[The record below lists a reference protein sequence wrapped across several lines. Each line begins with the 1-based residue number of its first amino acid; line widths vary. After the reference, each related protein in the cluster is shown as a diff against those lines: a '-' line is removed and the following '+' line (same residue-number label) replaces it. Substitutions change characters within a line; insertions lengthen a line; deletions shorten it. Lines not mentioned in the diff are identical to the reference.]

1 MQQKNTNPTKGE
13 KLTHCKSQEYYQSRC
28 ARNSNAKEE
37 KQKHGKSQEDL
48 NDHLEERKL
57 LQIQEYSIQMQQKV
71 TTQTQTQTQRRK
83 TTLQVSRN
91 LTLDHYDERKPLQI
105 SRISSIQ
112 IWQNHKSERK
122 TNT

>member
-1 MQQKNTNPTKGE
+1 
-13 KLTHCKSQEYYQSRC
+13 
-28 ARNSNAKEE
+28 
-37 KQKHGKSQEDL
+37 
-48 NDHLEERKL
+48 
-57 LQIQEYSIQMQQKV
+57 MQQKV